1 MTTDTS
7 SRLRLR
13 LTALLLAATVCW
25 TTAAAAATADDAAV
39 PQVPT
44 PAAEED
50 AAAAPEAIP
59 APEPEAPDTN
69 AEPASVTATLE
80 SLDVELGDPLD
91 TVERQLDAQEFAAA
105 VPWLED
111 HIEAIEANSHRFDD
125 RLVRPLTLLGD
136 ALSGMGR
143 HDEALDHYQRA
154 VHLTRV
160 NQGLTAPEQ
169 VAIVYREANAYKAL
183 GDWQQAN
190 GREEYAYHVLTRAH
204 DPLDEALLPGIY
216 HLAGWYQTIN
226 NVFAARALYERAV
239 GILDTHGKGNSV
251 AAIPALQGVALSY
264 RLERF
269 PRFYA
274 PDLDASQSTMPTAL
288 VSQPMSVNNF
298 PAGEAAL
305 QKVIQIRQQQQ
316 PDNPVAL
323 AESVLDLADWYT
335 LFDKDRRAEP
345 LYGHAWDI
353 LAAAPGV
360 DAASYFAD
368 PLLLFYPAPSPPSM
382 PPPEERGDS
391 ITGFVEVAF
400 QVTSD
405 GMVRDLNTVASEP
418 SGLMDFRVRKSLRL
432 ARYRPMLVDGVPVAK
447 PAHTYRHEFPYY
459 AQPAQSEDQG
469 AAPQGGVDQAAA
481 TGEQQ

>member
-7 SRLRLR
+7 SYLRLR
-13 LTALLLAATVCW
+13 PIALILGLALTWPATVIAES
-25 TTAAAAATADDAAV
+25 AAA
-39 PQVPT
+39 
-44 PAAEED
+44 ED
-50 AAAAPEAIP
+50 AAAEADAAAP
-59 APEPEAPDTN
+59 
-69 AEPASVTATLE
+69 TLQA
-80 SLDVELGDPLD
+80 LDVDLGDPLD
-91 TVERQLDAQEFAAA
+91 TVERQIDTREYEAAL
-105 VPWLED
+105 PWLEA
-111 HIEAIEANSHRFDD
+111 HIESIEAGSHRFDD

-136 ALSGMGR
+136 ALSGLGR
-143 HDEALDHYQRA
+143 YDEALDHYQRA

-216 HLAGWYQTIN
+216 HLAGWYQSIN
-226 NVFAARALYERAV
+226 NVFAARSLYERAV
-239 GILDTHGKGNSV
+239 GILDTHGKGSSI

-274 PDLDASQSTMPTAL
+274 ADLDASSSVMPTSTL
-288 VSQPMSVNNF
+288 SQPMSVNNF

-305 QKVIQIRQQQQ
+305 QKVIQIRQEQQ

-323 AESVLDLADWYT
+323 AEAVLDLADWYT
-335 LFDKDRRAEP
+335 LFEKDRRAEP
-345 LYGHAWDI
+345 LYGHAWQI

-360 DAASYFAD
+360 DAASYFAN
-368 PLLLFYPAPSPPSM
+368 PLLLFYPAPSPPSL
-382 PPPEERGDS
+382 PPPEQRGEP

-400 QVTSD
+400 AVTSD
-405 GMVRDLNTVASEP
+405 GLVRDLNTVASEP

-447 PAHTYRHEFPYY
+447 PAHTYRHEFPYF
-459 AQPAQSEDQG
+459 AELSQEAEDG
-469 AAPQGGVDQAAA
+469 AAEAVEQAAA
-481 TGEQQ
+481 AGDLQ